1 MTQSSCRWSTFVDYL
16 CRNSKTITV
25 VSRSDVFIHV
35 TGPKLLNWLINICCT
50 NCMPGCFYWC
60 FSSVSTHMLI
70 SGLSLWLRS
79 CFLGFILS
87 STTEKH
93 YCLFY
98 FWFFYHISF
107 FTFYPEFH
115 AASSE
120 AVQRGAYHQLSDPCA
135 VWMPAGHL
143 SGLLHWPN
151 HLEGPVW
158 QRCLVHGPQ
167 L

>member
-60 FSSVSTHMLI
+60 FSSVSTQVSHAHKWFVIVTQIMFFGFHIVINNRETL
-70 SGLSLWLRS
+70 LFVLLLV
-79 CFLGFILS
+79 FLP
-87 STTEKH
+87 H
-93 YCLFY
+93 LF
-98 FWFFYHISF
+98 
-107 FTFYPEFH
+107 FYPEFH

-158 QRCLVHGPQ
+158 QRCLVHGSQ